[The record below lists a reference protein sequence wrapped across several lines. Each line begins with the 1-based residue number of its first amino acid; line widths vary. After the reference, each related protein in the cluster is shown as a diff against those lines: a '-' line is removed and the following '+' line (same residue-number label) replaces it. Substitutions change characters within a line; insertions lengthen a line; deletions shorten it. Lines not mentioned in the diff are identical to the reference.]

1 MASPQKENGHIRIA
15 NELVEAFAM
24 TQLSGY
30 EIRIIW
36 VVLRKTWGWG
46 KKEDWISFSQFRELT
61 GLLDPHISRTLK
73 RLVSRNILTKN
84 GNCYGL
90 QKDYQN
96 WYGELPKMVSQVT
109 KNGKSPRVKEL
120 PKMVDTKESKNT
132 ITKDTIQKKG
142 TSPAEITRNFI
153 DSVLSKNDNYYL
165 LVQGVS
171 QKYKI
176 PPEVVRREVDSF
188 TRYWTE
194 LNKSGTKQKWELEK
208 TFEVTKRLQT
218 WFNNISK
225 YNRSFKN
232 EERVGKSYDN

>member
-1 MASPQKENGHIRIA
+1 MANPQRENGHVRIA
-15 NELVEAFAM
+15 NELVEALAK

-30 EIRIIW
+30 ESRILW
-36 VVLRKTWGWG
+36 SVLRKTWGWG

-73 RLVSRNILTKN
+73 KLVARNILTKN
-84 GNCYGL
+84 GNSYGL
-90 QKDYQN
+90 QKNYQN
-96 WYGELPKMVSQVT
+96 WYEVLPKSVSQVT
-109 KNGKSPRVKEL
+109 KNGKSLSVKEL

-142 TSPAEITRNFI
+142 TKPSEITRNFI
-153 DSVLSKNDNYYL
+153 ESVTERNDNYYL
-165 LVQGVS
+165 LVQGIA
-171 QKYKI
+171 QKYKL
-176 PPEVVRREVDSF
+176 PPELVRKEIDAF

-218 WFNNISK
+218 WFNNINK
-225 YNRSFKN
+225 YSRSFKN